1 MLLSRINL
9 DDTAIRKQ
17 NILILLLFIINME
30 MNSSL
35 AHFQKSVVDLR
46 GMAIHSFFD
55 PFSAQ
60 VWLSIL
66 IAYILVSLLMFV
78 IARVTPYE
86 RHASRGNNATTG
98 GGGAEDPKL
107 TLANAFWYT
116 LSGCVFKST
125 NINPRVSFC
134 LLSTTLRTP
143 IYDGLGTDEE
153 SRVFSVTQNPKG
165 LFGFRYKKVFYV
177 RTPKK
182 FKPD

>member
-9 DDTAIRKQ
+9 DETAIRKQ
-17 NILILLLFIINME
+17 SILILLFIINME

-98 GGGAEDPKL
+98 GGAEDPKL

-125 NINPRVSFC
+125 NINPRVSFY
-134 LLSTTLRTP
+134 LLSTLKYTNL
-143 IYDGLGTDEE
+143 
-153 SRVFSVTQNPKG
+153 
-165 LFGFRYKKVFYV
+165 
-177 RTPKK
+177 
-182 FKPD
+182 